1 MTFNPKM
8 EEKEEPPT
16 PGSLTRT
23 NQEGFLEEKASC
35 ELDHKE
41 EMKPGRGKGLPDR
54 RTTPAHGPGKKF
66 ICSLTGSFPVSV
78 LVATTQKE
86 PPALPPCDLEQGRNI
101 PGPLLSHP

>member
-41 EMKPGRGKGLPDR
+41 EMK
-54 RTTPAHGPGKKF
+54 
-66 ICSLTGSFPVSV
+66 TG
-78 LVATTQKE
+78 
-86 PPALPPCDLEQGRNI
+86 
-101 PGPLLSHP
+101 